1 MLQTYALFDF
11 DGTLI
16 RGDSIIAFM
25 RYVWKHKLCS
35 LWDWVRFVVAGGL
48 FTFGLI
54 SPKRAKEMALR
65 FLKGHSREQ
74 YVHMAEDFC
83 QTELIPRLYPQGMA
97 ALRRH
102 QAASD
107 QVLVISAS
115 PAFYLEP
122 LVDMLGLTAVLG
134 TRFETDEQGR
144 FTGRIIGINCR
155 GEEKPLRIQDYL
167 DKTGG
172 QLNAD
177 TSLAYGNST
186 HDLPMMRLC
195 RRAYAVDPSRKLRSI
210 AKQSEGIT
218 VVHWKET
225 N

>member
-25 RYVWKHKLCS
+25 HYVWKRRLCS
-35 LWDWVRFVVAGGL
+35 LWDCVRFVLAGGL
-48 FTFGLI
+48 FTFRLL
-54 SPKRAKEMALR
+54 SPKQAKEMGLR
-65 FLKGHSREQ
+65 FLKGFSREQ
-74 YVHMAEDFC
+74 YVQMAEDFC
-83 QTELIPRLYPQGMA
+83 QTALLPRLYPQGLA
-97 ALRRH
+97 ALQKHR
-102 QAASD
+102 AAGD
-107 QVLVISAS
+107 QILVISAS

-122 LVDMLGLTAVLG
+122 LIGMLGLTAVLG
-134 TRFETDEQGR
+134 TRFETDAQGR
-144 FTGRIIGINCR
+144 FTGQIIGVNCR
-155 GEEKPLRIQDYL
+155 GEEKPVRIREYL
-167 DKTGG
+167 DQTGG

-195 RRAYAVDPSRKLRSI
+195 RSAYAVNPGRRLRRI
-210 AKQSEGIT
+210 AAQSSGIT